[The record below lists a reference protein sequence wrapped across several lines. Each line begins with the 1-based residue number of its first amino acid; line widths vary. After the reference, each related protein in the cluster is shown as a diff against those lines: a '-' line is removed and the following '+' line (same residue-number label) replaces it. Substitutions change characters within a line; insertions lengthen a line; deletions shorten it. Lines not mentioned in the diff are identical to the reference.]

1 METSFALGQWSAMKD
16 ANTRLDNGYRRSG
29 GNVIIFFSIVRR
41 CFVHF
46 PVIIIIHPL
55 IELKQSKVLRRC

>member
-1 METSFALGQWSAMKD
+1 MKD

-46 PVIIIIHPL
+46 PVMIITPTNRTQTVKSSVASL
-55 IELKQSKVLRRC
+55 E